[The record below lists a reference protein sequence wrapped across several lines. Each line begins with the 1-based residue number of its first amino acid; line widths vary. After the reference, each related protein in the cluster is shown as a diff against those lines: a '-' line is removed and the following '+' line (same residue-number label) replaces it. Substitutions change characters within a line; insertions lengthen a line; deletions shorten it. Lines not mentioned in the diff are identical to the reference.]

1 MNNRFFAIYK
11 IHFITTLKSKLK
23 KKKIYTYERSYY
35 DDRSYYRTII
45 EKSMHRRINQVSNH
59 GDQNK

>member
-23 KKKIYTYERSYY
+23 KKKNIHERSYY

>member
-11 IHFITTLKSKLK
+11 IDFITILKSKK
-23 KKKIYTYERSYY
+23 KNIDERSCY

-45 EKSMHRRINQVSNH
+45 EKSMDRRINQVSNH